1 MPTLTIQLPG
11 LPPVDHILRE
21 EMMTIGRMKGNTI
34 ALDDASVSV
43 SHAKITRKGTEFYLK
58 DLNSTNGTMLNGQ
71 SINEARLKDG
81 DQLKF
86 GEVIALYHSEPEF
99 VSATPGATPAAA
111 PALPPAPAPV
121 PALALAPAPTVLP
134 SAPVTAPQ
142 PVIAAATFV
151 SKRLVTQ
158 AAQKAVTVSPPKPA
172 GHTTQHTRGRQQK
185 PAWPVPVVGGAVGLV
200 ALAVILMKVFM
211 GGEPAPKPPA
221 NANPPTV
228 SAPAKSN
235 PPNSQPGNVGSRPAP
250 PAPKNSVA
258 AAVPAKSPADLKNA
272 LKAADPAERRRAAKA
287 LHGLGSGAKE
297 ALPELRSAL
306 NDSDPDVRMWSALA
320 LINNKSY
327 DKGAIPILIQVL
339 QNDNSMLRQV
349 SCLSLALIPYEDAEK
364 EKVVG
369 ALSEA
374 ANKDEDEE
382 VRKAAVSA
390 LKIIAPEAVAA
401 GK

>member
-43 SHAKITRKGTEFYLK
+43 SHAKITRKGVEFFLK

-86 GEVIALYHSEPEF
+86 GEVIALYHAEPDF
-99 VSATPGATPAAA
+99 ISATPGQTPAAA
-111 PALPPAPAPV
+111 LPPPPAAALTLQPSAPPPV
-121 PALALAPAPTVLP
+121 PA
-134 SAPVTAPQ
+134 SAPQ
-142 PVIAAATFV
+142 PVIASTTFV

-158 AAQKAVTVSPPKPA
+158 ASQMGQTAATPRSSGQ
-172 GHTTQHTRGRQQK
+172 TTQAARSRKQQ
-185 PAWPVPVVGGAVGLV
+185 PAWLIPVAGGAVGLV
-200 ALAVILMKVFM
+200 ALAIILMKVFM
-211 GGEPAPKPPA
+211 GGEPAPKILPNPNPA
-221 NANPPTV
+221 PVP
-228 SAPAKSN
+228 APAKKN
-235 PPNSQPGNVGSRPAP
+235 PPGTLAGNGTVRPA
-250 PAPKNSVA
+250 AATSKNPVA
-258 AAVPAKSPADLKNA
+258 APAEGKSLADLKKA
-272 LKAADPAERRRAAKA
+272 LKAADPAERRKAAAA
-287 LHGLGSGAKE
+287 LHGLGAGAKE
-297 ALPELRSAL
+297 ALPELRNAL
-306 NDSDPDVRMWSALA
+306 SDDDPDVRMWSALA

-327 DKGAIPILIQVL
+327 DKGAIPVLIQVL

-349 SCLSLALIPYEDAEK
+349 SCLSLALIPYEDADK
-364 EKVVG
+364 DKVVA
-369 ALSEA
+369 ALSDT

>member
-11 LPPVDHILRE
+11 LPPVDHILRD

-43 SHAKITRKGTEFYLK
+43 SHAKITRKGADFFLK

-86 GEVIALYHSEPEF
+86 GEVIALYHSQPDF
-99 VSATPGATPAAA
+99 VSSTPGQTPAVV
-111 PALPPAPAPV
+111 PPPPATAPVAPPPAPV
-121 PALALAPAPTVLP
+121 PAAA
-134 SAPVTAPQ
+134 APQ
-142 PVIAAATFV
+142 PVTTFV

-158 AAQKAVTVSPPKPA
+158 ASQLAQSANVPPPPPQSSQSSQGSNTSRSRKKKNPWLA
-172 GHTTQHTRGRQQK
+172 PLMVG
-185 PAWPVPVVGGAVGLV
+185 VPVLV
-200 ALAVILMKVFM
+200 VVAGILIKFFL
-211 GGEPAPKPPA
+211 GSEPAPKPAP
-221 NANPPTV
+221 NPV
-228 SAPAKSN
+228 
-235 PPNSQPGNVGSRPAP
+235 PPI
-250 PAPKNSVA
+250 
-258 AAVPAKSPADLKNA
+258 AAVPAKSTLSNTPPANTSRPVANTNSRNPAATPAEGKSLADLKRN
-272 LKAADPAERRRAAKA
+272 LKVADPADRRKAAAA

-306 NDSDPDVRMWSALA
+306 SDSDPDVRMWSALA

-327 DKGAIPILIQVL
+327 DKGAIPVLIQVL

-349 SCLSLALIPYEDAEK
+349 SCLSLALIPYEETDK
-364 EKVVG
+364 EVVVA
-369 ALSEA
+369 ALSNSA
-374 ANKDEDEE
+374 SKDEDEE

-390 LKIIAPEAVAA
+390 LKIIAPDAVAG

>member
-11 LPPVDHILRE
+11 LPPVDHILRD

-43 SHAKITRKGTEFYLK
+43 SHAKITRKGVEFFLK

-86 GEVIALYHSEPEF
+86 GEVIAYYHSEPEF
-99 VSATPGATPAAA
+99 ISTTPG
-111 PALPPAPAPV
+111 PAPAAV
-121 PALALAPAPTVLP
+121 P
-134 SAPVTAPQ
+134 APQ
-142 PVIAAATFV
+142 PVAAPVVQPAAPSPVPAAASQPAVAATTFV
-151 SKRLVTQ
+151 SKRLVMQ
-158 AAQKAVTVSPPKPA
+158 AAAPAVPAPLPGATAPGTRNVRTRKKP
-172 GHTTQHTRGRQQK
+172 
-185 PAWPVPVVGGAVGLV
+185 PAWQLPVAVGAVVLVVGTAV
-200 ALAVILMKVFM
+200 LAKFFM
-211 GGEPAPKPPA
+211 GGASAPKALPITASPVVA
-221 NANPPTV
+221 
-228 SAPAKSN
+228 APAKNNS
-235 PPNSQPGNVGSRPAP
+235 PNSPAGNGAARPAG
-250 PAPKNSVA
+250 AASSKNSA
-258 AAVPAKSPADLKNA
+258 AAPAAGKSLADWKSA
-272 LKAADPAERRRAAKA
+272 LRAADPAERRKAAAA
-287 LHGLGSGAKE
+287 LHGLGSGARE
-297 ALPELRSAL
+297 ALPELRTAL

-327 DKGAIPILIQVL
+327 DKGTIPVLIQVL

-364 EKVVG
+364 DRVVA
-369 ALSEA
+369 ALSDT
-374 ANKDEDEE
+374 ANKDEDDE
-382 VRKAAVSA
+382 VKKAAVSA

>member
-43 SHAKITRKGTEFYLK
+43 SHAKITRKGVEFFLK

-71 SINEARLKDG
+71 SINEARLRDG

-86 GEVIALYHSEPEF
+86 GEVIALYHAEPDF
-99 VSATPGATPAAA
+99 VSATPGQNPAASPAPPPAAA
-111 PALPPAPAPV
+111 LTLQPSAPPPV
-121 PALALAPAPTVLP
+121 PAA
-134 SAPVTAPQ
+134 APQ
-142 PVIAAATFV
+142 PVIASTTFV

-158 AAQKAVTVSPPKPA
+158 ASQMAQAPTAPGPS
-172 GHTTQHTRGRQQK
+172 TQTTRGRK
-185 PAWPVPVVGGAVGLV
+185 KKSSLLLPVAVGAVVLV
-200 ALAVILMKVFM
+200 VVAGILVKFFM
-211 GGEPAPKPPA
+211 GNEPAPKPLPTPK
-221 NANPPTV
+221 NPV
-228 SAPAKSN
+228 SAPVEGKSM
-235 PPNSQPGNVGSRPAP
+235 
-250 PAPKNSVA
+250 
-258 AAVPAKSPADLKNA
+258 ADLKKA
-272 LKAADPAERRRAAKA
+272 LKAADPAKRRRAAA
-287 LHGLGSGAKE
+287 TLRELGSGAKE
-297 ALPELRSAL
+297 ALPELRNAL
-306 NDSDPDVRMWSALA
+306 NDSDSEVRMLSALA

-327 DKGAIPILIQVL
+327 DKGTIPILIQVL
-339 QNDNSMLRQV
+339 QNDNSMLRQI

-364 EKVVG
+364 DRVVA
-369 ALSEA
+369 ALSDT
-374 ANKDEDEE
+374 ANKDEDDE